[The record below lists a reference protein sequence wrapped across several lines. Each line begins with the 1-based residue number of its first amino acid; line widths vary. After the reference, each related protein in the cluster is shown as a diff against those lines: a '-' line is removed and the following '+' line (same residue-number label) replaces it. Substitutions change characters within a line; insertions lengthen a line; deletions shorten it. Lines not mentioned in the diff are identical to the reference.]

1 MQTLLTRLIREQP
14 EVGPAIDA
22 VIAEINAQ
30 PDSLHLLL
38 ERQNFRLAY
47 WRAASRDLGYRR
59 FFDINTLVGLRME
72 DQHVF
77 ADTHFLVLRW
87 LADGTLDGVR
97 IDHIDGLRDPE
108 QYLQLAASG
117 AAERLDPGRE
127 DPRIRGIAARLLANR
142 GHHRLRLHE
151 HWSAGCSSMQPANGR

>member
-1 MQTLLTRLIREQP
+1 M
-14 EVGPAIDA
+14 
-22 VIAEINAQ
+22 
-30 PDSLHLLL
+30 LL

-72 DQHVF
+72 DRNVF

-87 LADGTLDGVR
+87 LADDTLDGVR

-108 QYLQLAASG
+108 QYLQWLHQAQPNAWILVEKILEAGESLRESWPIAGTTGYDFLNLVGGVADRSSGRTAAD
-117 AAERLDPGRE
+117 A
-127 DPRIRGIAARLLANR
+127 LL
-142 GHHRLRLHE
+142 
-151 HWSAGCSSMQPANGR
+151 Q